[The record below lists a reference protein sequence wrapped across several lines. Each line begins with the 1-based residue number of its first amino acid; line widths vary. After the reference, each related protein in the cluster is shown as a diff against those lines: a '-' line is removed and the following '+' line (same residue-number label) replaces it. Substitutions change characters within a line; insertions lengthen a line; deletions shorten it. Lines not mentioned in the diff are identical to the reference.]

1 MRMTTRILSF
11 SGIHNFRDY
20 GDYAT
25 RGGTRIKRA
34 ALFRS
39 SQHRDATADDLAKLE
54 SLSIATIIDLRGDYE
69 RSAYPCPRP
78 QNFDATVLF
87 AEGDTAGNG
96 PHNREAVRDLKTAI
110 QAHAAMVTLYENMP
124 FRPPLIAVYRL
135 YFAALATQAG
145 PSLLHCLAGKDRTGI
160 AVALLHDMLGVHP
173 DDIMADYLL
182 TNEAGNVEARIAAG
196 AEAVRGSFGPQM
208 EDEAVRTLMSVHPD
222 FLETAF
228 AAIRQKHGSLGDYCT
243 QVLGVTPQ
251 TKETI
256 KAALL
261 A

>member
-96 PHNREAVRDLKTAI
+96 PHNREAVRDLKTAN

-124 FRPPLIAVYRL
+124 FRSPLIAVYRL

-208 EDEAVRTLMSVHPD
+208 EDDAVRTLMSVHPD

-228 AAIRQKHGSLGDYCT
+228 ATIREKHGSLGDYCT
-243 QVLGVTPQ
+243 NVLGVTPQ

>member
-1 MRMTTRILSF
+1 MTTRIISF

-20 GDYAT
+20 GDYAA
-25 RGGTRIKRA
+25 RGGTKVKRA

-39 SQHRDATADDLAKLE
+39 SQHRDATADDLAKLG

-69 RSAYPCPRP
+69 RSTYPCPRP
-78 QNFDATVLF
+78 KNFDAAVLF

-96 PHNREAVRDLKTAI
+96 PHNSDAVRDLKTAK
-110 QAHAAMVTLYENMP
+110 QAHATMVALYENMP

-135 YFAALATQAG
+135 YFAALATRTG

-196 AEAVRGSFGPQM
+196 AEAVRNSFGPHM
-208 EDEAVRTLMSVHPD
+208 EDEAVRTLMSVHPA

-228 AAIRQKHGSLGDYCT
+228 ATIRERHESLAAYCT

-251 TKETI
+251 TKDAI